1 MTKDE
6 ALKLALE
13 ALTWANKEINKWRD
27 DAYGYEPEDYPEI
40 MSAIAA
46 IKEAL
51 AQAEQ
56 EPVGEAQ
63 QMSELS
69 DGFTHCIWDA
79 RVIPVGTKLYAAPP
93 QRKPLTDEQ
102 VNLFINGRGDEH
114 DEDYVEA
121 TGDGYG
127 LTDADLVKL
136 VRRVEAAHGIKENT

>member
-13 ALTWANKEINKWRD
+13 ALENVT
-27 DAYGYEPEDYPEI
+27 EDYVEGRQYKHNK
-40 MSAIAA
+40 AITA
-46 IKEAL
+46 IKQAL
-51 AQAEQ
+51 AAPVQ
-56 EPVGEAQ
+56 EPVAVVGEDKYGPFVDWLGDK
-63 QMSELS
+63 SSFYELN
-69 DGFTHCIWDA
+69 
-79 RVIPVGTKLYAAPP
+79 PVGTKFYTTPP
-93 QRKPLTDEQ
+93 AEQRKPLTDEQ

>member
-1 MTKDE
+1 
-6 ALKLALE
+6 
-13 ALTWANKEINKWRD
+13 
-27 DAYGYEPEDYPEI
+27 